1 MKRESDLV
9 GIEILV
15 VDGDESVRTGI
26 KGLLGERGFLVTA
39 IADVPDAIELIRT
52 KFFAVVLCDLD
63 TPDTE
68 QGVRVVQAVVEHSPA
83 TTVIV
88 LSPRKAYDAAVAAF
102 RAGATDIVVKD
113 REQVAYLADRVTQ
126 AARKWKRKR
135 DRDELLLLM
144 ADVHEGFLRRMRSL
158 HKEVV
163 DIQDRLAGR
172 DILSAFQLPECRVL
186 VVDHGPEVFQ
196 QLSAAFANRDDGWVF
211 HQAQSGGE
219 ALDIGGRE
227 KYHLALIRESLAD
240 LPASMVTSTL
250 RAQSPE
256 TIYLQYGEPGS
267 PGARVVVAESER
279 TVPLVDPFGEI
290 AQLSGRLDE
299 IREGFKAKARERRYL
314 QSFRTIHFDFLKKYA
329 ELNKEL
335 QQAKEA
341 MSQRARG

>member
-15 VDGDESVRTGI
+15 VDGDETVREGI
-26 KGLLGERGFLVTA
+26 KGLLGERGFVVTA
-39 IADVPDAIELIRT
+39 IADVADAIELVRT

-83 TTVIV
+83 TTAIV

-113 REQVAYLADRVTQ
+113 REQVAYLADRVVV
-126 AARKWKRKR
+126 AARKWKRRR

-172 DILSAFQLPECRVL
+172 DILSTFQLPECRVL
-186 VVDHGPEVFQ
+186 VVDQRPDVFKQ
-196 QLSAAFANRDDGWVF
+196 VSEAFAGRDDGWIF
-211 HQAQSGGE
+211 HHAQSGGE

-227 KYHLALIRESLAD
+227 KYHLVLIRENLSD
-240 LPASMVTSTL
+240 LPSSMVTSTL

-256 TIYLQYGEPGS
+256 TIYLVYGEAGS
-267 PGARVVVAESER
+267 PGARVVVVESER
-279 TVPLVDPFGEI
+279 TVPLVDPFGEV
-290 AQLSGRLDE
+290 AQLAGRLDE

-335 QQAKEA
+335 HSAKEA
-341 MSQRARG
+341 MSRRERG